1 MRGLGG
7 VDCVA
12 TSMRTGADLSI
23 SFAWGNRS
31 MWSSEIEGYC
41 WLSTFTISRYDAEI
55 QAAILARCAIPY

>member
-1 MRGLGG
+1 VRGLGG

-12 TSMRTGADLSI
+12 TSMRTGADLTV

-41 WLSTFTISRYDAEI
+41 
-55 QAAILARCAIPY
+55 